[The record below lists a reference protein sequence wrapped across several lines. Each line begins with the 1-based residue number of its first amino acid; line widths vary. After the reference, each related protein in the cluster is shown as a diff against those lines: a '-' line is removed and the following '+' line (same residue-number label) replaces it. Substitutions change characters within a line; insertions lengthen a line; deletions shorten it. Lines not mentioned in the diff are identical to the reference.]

1 MNKLYYILSLC
12 FLWMGCSDFLEYK
25 DQDKIIPRELKHFDE
40 LVYGEIIKKT
50 SGSEMKALDFM
61 TDDIMSVVLP
71 IEGSSSRRDSRSEFF
86 GYFTWAKNNQLDM
99 EQRERNDNNWAFFYN
114 KILRCNILENDVSQ
128 FEEDHDRVRTR
139 LLGELTFM
147 RALAYYYLV
156 NIYGEPY
163 ENKEQAKKALGVPIN
178 TAISIEKKVY
188 TRAKL
193 QEVYDLIEKDLL
205 QAIDLLK
212 AGDQENS
219 IFRPNVNAAYLFLSR
234 IYLQQK
240 RWEDAKKMSSTL
252 ITESGATIET
262 LENMSKYIANGI
274 TLYNNSN
281 KSILFSWGRRDNSPL
296 STSTSEAGHWEV
308 SQDLRNLYVKKD
320 NAEDIRA
327 TAFFDKYKPYYP
339 KKYYTFTRSCNDWCY
354 RIEEAYL
361 NRAEACIEL
370 GGTENIEQ
378 AMRDINSI
386 RRSRIKGD
394 YEKNTNDP
402 EEARKIMREEK
413 RMEFCFEDC
422 RWFDIRRWKIEIT
435 HKFQD
440 LNAPLAADTYILTAG
455 NPNYILSL
463 PLDVQDKNFEIE
475 NFERVETL
483 VSK

>member
-1 MNKLYYILSLC
+1 MNRIYYILSLC

-25 DQDKIIPRELKHFDE
+25 DQDKIIPRELKHFNE

-50 SGSEMKALDFM
+50 SGSEMQALDFM
-61 TDDIMSVVLP
+61 TDDVMSVVLP
-71 IEGSSSRRDSRSEFF
+71 IEGSASRRETRSEFF
-86 GYFTWAKNNQLDM
+86 GYYTWAKNNQLDM

-128 FEEDHDRVRTR
+128 FEEDHDGVRTR
-139 LLGELTFM
+139 LLGELAFM
-147 RALAYYYLV
+147 RAVSYYYLV

-163 ENKEQAKKALGVPIN
+163 ENKEQAKEALGVPIN
-178 TAISIEKKVY
+178 TAISIEKKTY

-219 IFRPNVNAAYLFLSR
+219 IFRPNVNVAQLFLSR

-240 RWEDAKKMSSTL
+240 RWEDAKTIASTL
-252 ITESGATIET
+252 ITESGANIET
-262 LENMSKYIANGI
+262 LTNMSKYISDKI
-274 TLYNNSN
+274 RLYNKSN
-281 KSILFSWGRRDNSPL
+281 KSILFSWGKRNNSPL
-296 STSTSEAGHWEV
+296 SSGSDAGHWEV
-308 SQDLRNLYVKKD
+308 SQDLRALYIAND
-320 NAEDIRA
+320 NAKDIRG
-327 TAFFDKYKPYYP
+327 TAFFHEYSPYYP
-339 KKYYTFTRSCNDWCY
+339 KKYDPYSRSCYDWCY

-370 GGTENIEQ
+370 GGAENIEQ
-378 AMRDINSI
+378 AMRDVNSI
-386 RRSRIKGD
+386 RRSRIEGD
-394 YEKNTNDP
+394 YEKTAANA
-402 EEARKIMREEK
+402 EEARNIMREEK

-422 RWFDIRRWKIEIT
+422 RWFDIRRWKLEIT
-435 HKFQD
+435 HKFHH
-440 LNAPLAADTYILTAG
+440 LNTPQAADTYVLTSRS
-455 NPNYILSL
+455 PNYILSL

>member
-205 QAIDLLK
+205 QAINLLK

-219 IFRPNVNAAYLFLSR
+219 IFRPNVNAAYLFLSSR
-234 IYLQQK
+234 KGGRMPRRCLQ
-240 RWEDAKKMSSTL
+240 
-252 ITESGATIET
+252 
-262 LENMSKYIANGI
+262 
-274 TLYNNSN
+274 
-281 KSILFSWGRRDNSPL
+281 P
-296 STSTSEAGHWEV
+296 
-308 SQDLRNLYVKKD
+308 
-320 NAEDIRA
+320 
-327 TAFFDKYKPYYP
+327 
-339 KKYYTFTRSCNDWCY
+339 
-354 RIEEAYL
+354 
-361 NRAEACIEL
+361 
-370 GGTENIEQ
+370 
-378 AMRDINSI
+378 
-386 RRSRIKGD
+386 
-394 YEKNTNDP
+394 
-402 EEARKIMREEK
+402 
-413 RMEFCFEDC
+413 
-422 RWFDIRRWKIEIT
+422 
-435 HKFQD
+435 
-440 LNAPLAADTYILTAG
+440 
-455 NPNYILSL
+455 
-463 PLDVQDKNFEIE
+463 
-475 NFERVETL
+475 
-483 VSK
+483 